1 MESQIDITKMKA
13 ADFIKELP
21 QMVQQLDAF
30 RQGNNNV
37 LPTDISLSEFVSNRY
52 GLDLNDYYEKLGINT
67 KKDTM
72 QNIFSM
78 PDQSIRWLVPE
89 IIRSAIYLG
98 MKEAPFYP
106 NIIASDQPIN
116 GLTAIMPFVNPSD
129 AAPAKVNE
137 AETIPLGTV
146 SFGQKTVKLFKIG
159 KGFKITDEVKN
170 YVSLDVM
177 SIFIRDFGVQLGYAL
192 DTLALDVAING
203 NQADGSE
210 SAPVIGVYDDAAGIQ
225 YKDLLRVW
233 VRASRLGRGFRT
245 MVGGEDQAIH
255 ILDLDE
261 FKNRQ
266 SGTTTATLNLKT
278 PVPNSADFY
287 IHPGVPENQVLLIDP
302 KAALIKLTARQ
313 LTLESERIV
322 SNQTE
327 ATYATITTGFSK
339 MYQDAALLLD
349 GSQEFTS
356 AGFPDYM
363 NVDPYLTV
371 QIEK

>member
-106 NIIASDQPIN
+106 NIIASDQSIN

-192 DTLALDVAING
+192 DTLALDVVING

-233 VRASRLGRGFRT
+233 VRASRLGRSFRT

>member
-1 MESQIDITKMKA
+1 MEPQIDITKMKA

-106 NIIASDQPIN
+106 NIIASDQSIN
-116 GLTAIMPFVNPSD
+116 GLSAIMPFVNPSD

-349 GSQEFTS
+349 GSQEFSS